1 MILALA
7 GGVGGS
13 KLVKGLAKCL
23 APSDLVVVVNTG
35 DDFRHLGL
43 LISPDLDTVM
53 YTLAGR
59 NNAETGW
66 GLAGETWQFMDALA
80 QLGGATWF
88 RLGDRDLATHVERTR
103 RLDAGATLSEVTAA
117 LCAAFGVA
125 HRVVPMSDQRVATI
139 VRTDAGSLPFQHYFV
154 RHRSAPVVI
163 GVDYAGAADASPS
176 PAFRSAL
183 GDDRLQAIIIAPS
196 NPFLSIGPILA
207 VVGIRDAIARAGVPV
222 VAVSPIIG
230 GEAVKGPAAKIMRE
244 MGYAASAATIG
255 EVYAGLVDGL
265 VIDERDRELI
275 DEIEAA
281 NLRVCVTDTLMTN
294 EKDQARLAQATL
306 RFAVDIGKAAD
317 RRASR

>member
-1 MILALA
+1 MLALA

-13 KLVKGLAKCL
+13 KLANGLAKCL
-23 APSDLVVVVNTG
+23 ASSDLVVMVNTG

-80 QLGGATWF
+80 QLGGETWF

-103 RLDAGATLSEVTAA
+103 RLDEGATLSEVTAA

-139 VRTDAGSLPFQHYFV
+139 VSTDAGPLSFQHYFV

-163 GVDYAGAADASPS
+163 GVDYAGATDALPS
-176 PAFRSAL
+176 PAFRSVL
-183 GDDRLQAIIIAPS
+183 DDDRL
-196 NPFLSIGPILA
+196 
-207 VVGIRDAIARAGVPV
+207 
-222 VAVSPIIG
+222 
-230 GEAVKGPAAKIMRE
+230 
-244 MGYAASAATIG
+244 
-255 EVYAGLVDGL
+255 
-265 VIDERDRELI
+265 
-275 DEIEAA
+275 
-281 NLRVCVTDTLMTN
+281 
-294 EKDQARLAQATL
+294 
-306 RFAVDIGKAAD
+306 
-317 RRASR
+317 

>member
-13 KLVKGLAKCL
+13 KLVTGLAKCL

-59 NNAETGW
+59 NNAATGW

-80 QLGGATWF
+80 QLGGETWF

-139 VRTDAGSLPFQHYFV
+139 VRTDAGPLPFQHYFV

-176 PAFRSAL
+176 PAFRSVL
-183 GDDRLQAIIIAPS
+183 GDDRLQAVIIAPS

-207 VVGIRDAIARAGVPV
+207 VVGVRDAIARAGVPV

-244 MGYAASAATIG
+244 LGYAASAATIG
-255 EVYAGLVDGL
+255 EVYTGLVDGL
-265 VIDERDRELI
+265 VIDERDRELS

-281 NLRVCVTDTLMTN
+281 NLRVCVTHTLMTN
-294 EKDQARLAQATL
+294 EEDQTRLAQTTL
-306 RFAVDIGKAAD
+306 RFAADIGKAAD
-317 RRASR
+317 KRASR